1 MSDRTRRY
9 DVDAARLFALEGRVR
24 VWLRQTVLAR
34 LLDALEDV
42 NGALARL
49 PPQGPVSTTLR
60 VGDTTLDT
68 LKVCT
73 YLLIRYVQTT
83 FELQESAS
91 RLCISG
97 EDITLSARL
106 FFLIKY
112 LDYHPRAEPLPAAYT
127 GREVQSHLILVG
139 IIYHTIIETIAA
151 A

>member
-68 LKVCT
+68 LKVRT
-73 YLLIRYVQTT
+73 YLLSLTRLLIRYVQMT
-83 FELQESAS
+83 S
-91 RLCISG
+91 
-97 EDITLSARL
+97 
-106 FFLIKY
+106 
-112 LDYHPRAEPLPAAYT
+112 
-127 GREVQSHLILVG
+127 
-139 IIYHTIIETIAA
+139 
-151 A
+151 